1 MERRKRERQKDWHT
15 VRHESVHIRARMHI
29 QSDPSACGSLAGQ
42 KNKKEIGGYSVCL
55 AACVC
60 TAYAWIDVLCMTC
73 YAISMS
79 KPAVWLHFYADSISV
94 PFHFKFQALH

>member
-1 MERRKRERQKDWHT
+1 
-15 VRHESVHIRARMHI
+15 MHI

-60 TAYAWIDVLCMTC
+60 TAYAWIDVLCMSC

-79 KPAVWLHFYADSISV
+79 KPTVWLHFYADSISV